1 MVKLGKIDYD
11 ELDIQIFSSIASVPN
26 RSGRPVQVLS
36 NVAWPESAGLVKPD
50 PRLAV
55 PTYRPY
61 RLFPGCLIGD
71 GVTPSWYVKL
81 GHTCRCEQ
89 GY

>member
-61 RLFPGCLIGD
+61 RLFPGCLIGRP
-71 GVTPSWYVKL
+71 GLYSL
-81 GHTCRCEQ
+81 GRPIRLRPTHS
-89 GY
+89 